1 MTTLQFKCK
10 LLSDVILNQRA
21 ATEGN
26 QESLSFIPGN
36 CFLGIVA
43 KDYMSLPTKKQ
54 TEIFHSGHVRFGD
67 AHPASKDAK
76 TRSLHIP
83 ASLFY
88 PKLKSLG
95 EESYIHYFYS
105 RSDDKNGTKGQPQQ
119 LKQCREGYYEFDGNK
134 ANAIECLKSF
144 AIKSAYDRTLRKSK
158 DNQMFGYEGLEKGSE
173 FYFSVEIDDEALAPI
188 IEEKLIGRKH
198 VGRSKTAQYGL
209 IEITKA
215 TFGEIPSAPS
225 QFSINGN
232 SYITVYA
239 DGRLIFLDETGTP
252 TFQPTA
258 QMLGLNGEIDWE
270 KSQIRTFQYAP
281 WNGKRQT
288 RDADRVGIEKG
299 SVFVVKLHEP
309 PADSQLQ
316 SYVGNY
322 NNEGFGKVIYGW
334 NLLQKA
340 GKNGQTDLRLSKQED
355 AKATEQRALEGTP
368 LLAFLA
374 RKQYKSSSSVYIYEQ
389 VNQFVKM
396 YKPLFSQGKFSSQ
409 WGAIRCI
416 ALQHPTMN
424 EILLELFDKKEL
436 KKREPSP
443 TDPRTEVIE
452 PSGYITHGIKA
463 KDWKAKQRGRILR
476 EFIEQMGNIQEYG
489 DLSQRALVNL
499 ASEMAKKQ

>member
-1 MTTLQFKCK
+1 MKTLQFKCK
-10 LLSDVILNQRA
+10 QLSDVILNQRA

-26 QESLSFIPGN
+26 QESLTFIPGN
-36 CFLGIVA
+36 SFLGIIA
-43 KDYMSLPTKKQ
+43 KDYMSFPIKEQ

-67 AHPASKDAK
+67 AHPVSKDAK

-95 EESYIHYFYS
+95 EESYVHHFYS

-134 ANAIECLKSF
+134 ANAVECLKSF

-158 DNQMFGYEGLEKGSE
+158 DSQMFGYEGLEKGSE
-173 FYFSVEIDDEALAPI
+173 FYFSVEIDNEALASI
-188 IEEKLIGRKH
+188 IEEKLTGRKH

-209 IEITKA
+209 IEITKT
-215 TFGEIPSAPS
+215 TFGEIQSTPSL
-225 QFSINGN
+225 FHINGN

-239 DGRLIFLDETGTP
+239 DGRLIFLDETGTA

-299 SVFVVKLHEP
+299 SVFVVKLDELP
-309 PADSQLQ
+309 TLSQLP

-322 NNEGFGKVIYGW
+322 KNEGFGKIIYGW

-340 GKNGQTDLRLSKQED
+340 GENGQTNLRLSKQEYS
-355 AKATEQRALEGTP
+355 KTTEQRALEGTP

-374 RKQYKSSSSVYIYEQ
+374 RKKHKNSSSVYIYEQ
-389 VNQFVKM
+389 VNNFVSK

-409 WGAIRCI
+409 WGAIRSI

-424 EILLELFDKKEL
+424 EILHELFDKKEL

-452 PSGYITHGIKA
+452 SSGYITHGIKA
-463 KDWKAKQRGRILR
+463 KDWKTKQRDRILR
-476 EFIEQMGNIQEYG
+476 EFIEQMGNSQEYG